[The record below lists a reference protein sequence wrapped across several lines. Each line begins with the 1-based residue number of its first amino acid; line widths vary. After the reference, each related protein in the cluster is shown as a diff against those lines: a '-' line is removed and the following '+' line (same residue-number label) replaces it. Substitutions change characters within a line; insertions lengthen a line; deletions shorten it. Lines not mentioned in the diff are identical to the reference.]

1 MPPPAIPTPYSL
13 TFQEVKI
20 ILYIKEGLSSQQI
33 ADQLSISVSTVKTH
47 RKNIMKKV
55 CIKGKTAFTQFVF
68 SFTPPFSIKKTI
80 KCETNAKYPTKIPL
94 KYYLGGIV
102 EHPTY

>member
-1 MPPPAIPTPYSL
+1 MPPPTIPTPYSL

-20 ILYIKEGLSSQQI
+20 IHYIKEGLSSQQI
-33 ADQLSISVSTVKTH
+33 ADHLSISVSTVKTH

-55 CIKGKTAFTQFVF
+55 GIKGKTAFTQFVF
-68 SFTPPFSIKKTI
+68 SFTPPISIKKII
-80 KCETNAKYPTKIPL
+80 KYKINTLNTTKIPL

-102 EHPTY
+102 ERPTY